1 MKKVLSI
8 ILILLLTINL
18 FGCQSKETVSYKF
31 EYKFKPEY
39 SDKISSGMAATF
51 IDMTKDVLEIYNTA
65 LDDFEATDLEE
76 EFSSYAGDIYMTYHE
91 KEDALNED
99 EKELL
104 EVILKQWDSVNTMY
118 LLKLYHAKDEVNK
131 SMGIKTEYDDEYYEE
146 NFEKLKVYVE
156 EALEDTK
163 KFID

>member
-1 MKKVLSI
+1 MKKILLI
-8 ILILLLTINL
+8 ILVLLLTINL
-18 FGCQSKETVSYKF
+18 FGCQSKKTSYNF

-65 LDDFEATDLEE
+65 LNDFETTELEE
-76 EFSSYAGDIYMTYHE
+76 EFSSYAGKVYMTYYE
-91 KEDALNED
+91 KENDLLPWER
-99 EKELL
+99 KLL

-118 LLKLYHAKDEVNK
+118 LLKLNYAKDEVNK

-146 NFEKLKVYVE
+146 NFEKLKNYIQ
-156 EALEDTK
+156 EALDETK
-163 KFID
+163 QFID